1 MNKNANKNSEQNFTQ
16 EVLTTEGVNILF
28 TNATVRRLGN
38 ERNARYCEIPL
49 TLQKG
54 RDMLGKQGGDS
65 MVDLSGF
72 TAFDFSEGVPYCSI
86 TANGV
91 TFNKAVTLKM
101 GSPAYV
107 RLLINGDSRQIILQ
121 ACDEDTPRA
130 VAFYRPKKNGVMSV
144 RWNSMDLLSTFKRL
158 LDSDLQHGYRVDGEL
173 VGDGMMLFDLNAA
186 KTLV

>member
-1 MNKNANKNSEQNFTQ
+1 
-16 EVLTTEGVNILF
+16 
-28 TNATVRRLGN
+28 
-38 ERNARYCEIPL
+38 
-49 TLQKG
+49 
-54 RDMLGKQGGDS
+54 

-130 VAFYRPKKNGVMSV
+130 VAFYRPKKNGDVCA
-144 RWNSMDLLSTFKRL
+144 LEFHGFTF
-158 LDSDLQHGYRVDGEL
+158 DV
-173 VGDGMMLFDLNAA
+173 
-186 KTLV
+186 

>member
-1 MNKNANKNSEQNFTQ
+1 
-16 EVLTTEGVNILF
+16 
-28 TNATVRRLGN
+28 
-38 ERNARYCEIPL
+38 
-49 TLQKG
+49 
-54 RDMLGKQGGDS
+54 

-130 VAFYRPKKNGVMSV
+130 VAFYRPKKNGV
-144 RWNSMDLLSTFKRL
+144 
-158 LDSDLQHGYRVDGEL
+158 DGEL

>member
-1 MNKNANKNSEQNFTQ
+1 
-16 EVLTTEGVNILF
+16 
-28 TNATVRRLGN
+28 
-38 ERNARYCEIPL
+38 
-49 TLQKG
+49 
-54 RDMLGKQGGDS
+54 

-130 VAFYRPKKNGVMSV
+130 VAFYRPKKNAGIPWIYFRRLSV
-144 RWNSMDLLSTFKRL
+144 FWIPTCSTVTVLMANLSEM
-158 LDSDLQHGYRVDGEL
+158 V
-173 VGDGMMLFDLNAA
+173 
-186 KTLV
+186 